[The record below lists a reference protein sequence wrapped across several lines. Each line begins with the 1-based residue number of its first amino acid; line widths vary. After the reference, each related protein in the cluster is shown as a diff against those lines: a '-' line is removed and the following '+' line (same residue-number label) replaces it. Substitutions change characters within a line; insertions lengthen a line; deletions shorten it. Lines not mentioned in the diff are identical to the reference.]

1 MNVLTKVPRHAKASD
16 SCRAARALLLLVGP
30 ALAGVCGCV
39 RSPTSVSGRVT
50 LNNEPVSGIVTF
62 IGTGGEEASAPIAPD
77 GEYVLPNPPLG
88 PCKVTVK
95 RFPGA
100 PTGERPKGGP
110 AVTIEMPR
118 AGPPP
123 PARYAS
129 VDNGLQFEVKQ
140 GKQKFDIP
148 LKP

>member
-1 MNVLTKVPRHAKASD
+1 LF
-16 SCRAARALLLLVGP
+16 LLVCP
-30 ALAGVCGCV
+30 ALAGVCGCT
-39 RSPTSVSGRVT
+39 RSETSISGMVT

-62 IGTGGEEASAPIAPD
+62 IGADCTEASAPIAPD

-88 PCKVTVK
+88 PCKITVK

-110 AVTIEMPR
+110 AVTIEMPK

-123 PARYAS
+123 PAKYAS
-129 VDNGLQFEVKQ
+129 VDNGLRFEVKH

-148 LKP
+148 LTP